1 MVSGFGVST
10 KNKEPGMHQ
19 TPYQLNYPLIL
30 YKLLCS
36 NYH

>member
-1 MVSGFGVST
+1 MVSGSAQKIRSPVL
-10 KNKEPGMHQ
+10 HQ

-36 NYH
+36 DYH